1 MDGAGKAIG
10 SDGEGKGV
18 AMGVRNVLF
27 FIAIT
32 SIQSLSLAPSAMA
45 QNVGGED
52 HDGVSDYDQSL
63 NDLVT
68 QSMVRDLASVRSE
81 CMAASPVYR
90 LDCIRQGL
98 ELTSRRTPYHG
109 DYGPMREALRAG
121 AGSVT
126 PIIDAHAGDNSN
138 RLEVKPGTNPRF
150 KTRRYY
156 TPTKAG
162 SYDDTKAD
170 AFKALDATQSRL
182 LDIGKRSDNWN
193 KAYTTVAIAVA
204 SLADVLRR

>member
-1 MDGAGKAIG
+1 
-10 SDGEGKGV
+10 
-18 AMGVRNVLF
+18 MGVRGFLF
-27 FIAIT
+27 FIAMA
-32 SIQSLSLAPSAMA
+32 SAQSLSMPPSVHA
-45 QNVGGED
+45 QDARAEGR
-52 HDGVSDYDQSL
+52 DGAADYDQSL

-68 QSMVRDLASVRSE
+68 QSIVRDLASVRGE

-126 PIIDAHAGDNSN
+126 PIISAYSDGDQD

-156 TPTKAG
+156 AATKAG
-162 SYDDTKAD
+162 SHDATRAN

-182 LDIGKRSDNWN
+182 LEIGKHSVNWN

-204 SLADVLRR
+204 ALADVLRK